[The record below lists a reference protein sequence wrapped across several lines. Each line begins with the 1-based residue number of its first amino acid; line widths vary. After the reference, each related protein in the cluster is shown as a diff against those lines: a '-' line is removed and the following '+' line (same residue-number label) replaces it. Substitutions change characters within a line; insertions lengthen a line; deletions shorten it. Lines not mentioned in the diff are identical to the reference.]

1 MKTSFNKKKLIQNYI
16 IWTKNVADFFLGE
29 KRLFETNLHRI
40 SLVKFLQMDF
50 LSKLDGTNLY
60 EISLVILVSSSLLL
74 NCHFDNP
81 FETHESISNSTLY
94 FPFFRIIYRSN
105 KDAPTTVY
113 DLIDFGHS

>member
-1 MKTSFNKKKLIQNYI
+1 MIKTSFNKKKLIQNYI
-16 IWTKNVADFFLGE
+16 IWTKNVADLFFGE

-74 NCHFDNP
+74 NCHCNNP
-81 FETHESISNSTLY
+81 LIVNKIVQFFEPVNLFQIVRFTFL
-94 FPFFRIIYRSN
+94 F
-105 KDAPTTVY
+105 
-113 DLIDFGHS
+113 L